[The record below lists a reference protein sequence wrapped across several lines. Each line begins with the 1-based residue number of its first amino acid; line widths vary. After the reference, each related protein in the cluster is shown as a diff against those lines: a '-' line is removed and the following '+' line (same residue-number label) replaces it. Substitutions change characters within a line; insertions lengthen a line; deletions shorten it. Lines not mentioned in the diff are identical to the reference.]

1 MPAREMWWRGRYE
14 GLGDGRYRCLA
25 CGEEGDARG
34 GWCGRHLWGKHG
46 VKQSGAE
53 GSTEPPSAGAPPR
66 ASDVPDP
73 AALTRDANLAAL
85 LRDATDQ
92 SAPLHAR
99 VMARKT
105 IMEALGQLDDPP
117 EEDVAERRRK
127 WMAMHE
133 EGLRS
138 IEDARRVV
146 REEMSDPVKRGE
158 MKQIL
163 AEVEG

>member
-1 MPAREMWWRGRYE
+1 MKWWE
-14 GLGDGRYRCLA
+14 GVGGGKFRCKA
-25 CGEEGDARG
+25 CGLEMDARG
-34 GWCGRHLWGKHG
+34 GGTGRHIVEVHG
-46 VKQSGAE
+46 VKRPGAE
-53 GSTEPPSAGAPPR
+53 GPTEPSPAGAEPVV
-66 ASDVPDP
+66 ADP

-127 WMAMHE
+127 WMEAHE

-146 REEMSDPVKRGE
+146 REELSDPVVRGAV
-158 MKQIL
+158 KQIL